1 MPEHTTV
8 ARATSLSAPQPGAP
22 GGLAPEVS
30 WTRALLEADPIEAAG
45 AFDRSIRGLAK
56 RLSPVEAARFLFALD
71 SALYEQLG
79 EAAIRAERAAVPE
92 PGTEQDG
99 GHATNPLAGAHPK
112 HRLTRYHDF
121 FLDRIKPGQRV
132 LDLGCGLGVLATRL
146 ALETG
151 AAVVGLDMSPK
162 NLDEARERTARAG
175 ASVRYVVGDIVDVAT
190 GRACEGLDAAFD
202 VLVFSNVLEHL
213 PDRPRVLRGLVDR
226 FAGPRLLIRV
236 PSFERDWRVPFKR
249 ELGVEWRLD
258 PTHEIEHT
266 RAELTREI
274 EGSGLRIEA
283 FEQRWGEYFADAR
296 PGE

>member
-8 ARATSLSAPQPGAP
+8 ARATSPSGPQTGGAA
-22 GGLAPEVS
+22 GLAPRS
-30 WTRALLEADPIEAAG
+30 WTRALLEADPMEAAG

-56 RLSPVEAARFLFALD
+56 RLSPAEAARFLFALD

-79 EAAIRAERAAVPE
+79 EAAIRAERAAMPE
-92 PGTEQDG
+92 PGHEQHG

-121 FLDRIKPGQRV
+121 FLERIKPGQRV

-146 ALETG
+146 ELEAG
-151 AAVVGLDMSPK
+151 ATVVGLDMSPK
-162 NLDEARERTARAG
+162 NLDDARDRTARAG
-175 ASVRYVVGDIVDVAT
+175 ASVRYVVGDIVDVAA

-202 VLVFSNVLEHL
+202 VLVLSNVLEHL
-213 PDRPRVLRGLVDR
+213 PDRPRVLRGLVER
-226 FAGPRLLIRV
+226 FGGPRVLIRV
-236 PSFERDWRVPFKR
+236 PSFERDWRVPYKR

-266 RAELTREI
+266 REELVREI
-274 EGSGLRIEA
+274 EAAGLRIDV
-283 FEQRWGEYFADAR
+283 FEQRWGEYFAEVR
-296 PGE
+296 PAG

>member
-8 ARATSLSAPQPGAP
+8 ARAARPSNPPPGAAV
-22 GGLAPEVS
+22 GLAPEVT

-45 AFDRSIRGLAK
+45 AFDRSIQGLAK
-56 RLSPVEAARFLFALD
+56 RLPPAEAARFLFALD

-79 EAAIRAERAAVPE
+79 EAAIRAEQAATASPQ
-92 PGTEQDG
+92 TDDAA
-99 GHATNPLAGAHPK
+99 HATDPLAGAHPK

-121 FLDRIKPGQRV
+121 FLERIRPGQSV

-146 ALETG
+146 ALEAG
-151 AAVVGLDMSPK
+151 ATVVGLDMSRK

-175 ASVRYVVGDIVDVAT
+175 ASVRYVVGDIVDVAA

-202 VLVFSNVLEHL
+202 VLVLSNVLEHL
-213 PDRPRVLRGLVDR
+213 PNRPRVLRGLVDR
-226 FAGPRLLIRV
+226 FAGPRVLIRV

-266 RAELTREI
+266 REELRREI
-274 EGSGLRIEA
+274 EGAGLRIEA
-283 FEQRWGEYFADAR
+283 FEQRWGEYFAEAR
-296 PGE
+296 PAT